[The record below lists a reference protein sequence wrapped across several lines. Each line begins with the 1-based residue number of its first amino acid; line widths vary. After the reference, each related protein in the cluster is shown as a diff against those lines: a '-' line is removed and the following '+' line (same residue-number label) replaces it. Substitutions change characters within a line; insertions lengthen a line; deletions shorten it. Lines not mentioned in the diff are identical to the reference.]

1 MSIDHYTHMISRS
14 NDFPPFFANTTGI
27 TFFKCL
33 INRSHFSGV
42 QVFLLAK
49 IVWRFWSLKKLPI
62 TKSLT
67 LEQLSIINPSPT
79 ESRNGTIHTVIFMKM

>member
-1 MSIDHYTHMISRS
+1 MLDH
-14 NDFPPFFANTTGI
+14 PPFFANTTGI
-27 TFFKCL
+27 TFFNKPFAFFGSKGFFVIKNC
-33 INRSHFSGV
+33 F
-42 QVFLLAK
+42 
-49 IVWRFWSLKKLPI
+49 WRFWSLKKLPI